1 MSHGGF
7 SRGRFLVRIG
17 LGLLCLGGVRAAL
30 SAEPK
35 AGRDQVSVFAAA
47 SLADAL
53 TEIGSA
59 WEAASGSRALFNFG
73 ASSDLARQ
81 IRAGAPADV
90 FVSADTAQMDRLE
103 QEGLV
108 RASDRHELLSNTLVV
123 VVPHDSPMR
132 VSGPRDLAV
141 FRTIALADP
150 QAVPA
155 GVYARLWLQGLGLW
169 DALAPRVVP
178 TLHVR
183 AALAAVESGNAEAA
197 VVYRTDAMRSKRARI
212 AFEVEPKQGPPIRYP
227 VAPLAASRGP
237 EAAAFVAYLRSPA
250 ARAVFVRHGF
260 VVLGGR

>member
-1 MSHGGF
+1 MCG
-7 SRGRFLVRIG
+7 VG
-17 LGLLCLGGVRAAL
+17 LGLLCPGGARAAF
-30 SAEPK
+30 SGEPK
-35 AGRDQVSVFAAA
+35 AGRGEVSVFAAA

-59 WEAASGSRALFNFG
+59 WEAASGSRASFNFG

-90 FVSADTAQMDRLE
+90 FISADTAQMDRLE

-108 RASDRHELLSNTLVV
+108 RASDRHDLLANTLVV
-123 VVPHDSPMR
+123 VVPQDSPAR
-132 VSGPRDLAV
+132 VTGPRDLAA

-155 GVYARLWLQGLGLW
+155 GAYARLWLQGLGLW
-169 DALAPRVVP
+169 DAIAPQVVP

-183 AALAAVESGNAEAA
+183 AALAAVESGNAEAG
-197 VVYRTDAMRSKRARI
+197 VVYRTDAARSKRARV
-212 AFEVEPKQGPPIRYP
+212 AFEVEPTQGPPIRYP
-227 VAPLAASRGP
+227 VAPLATARGP
-237 EAAAFVAYLRSPA
+237 ATAAFVSYLRSPA

-260 VVLGGR
+260 VVLGGL